1 MIHIPPPKL
10 FFVCLDGVQ
19 YAATDNSEFMA
30 RRQIDDIIA
39 TAYFHHMED
48 SELLRD
54 AHQVAVDILN
64 QLPPEQAAM
73 LRAVPDQKCFG
84 TCKIED
90 PRAPMVN
97 ITFDD

>member
-19 YAATDNSEFMA
+19 YAATDSSEFMA

-54 AHQVAVDILN
+54 AHQVAVDVLK
-64 QLPPEQAAM
+64 QLPPEQAAT

-90 PRAPMVN
+90 PAAPELN
-97 ITFDD
+97 ITFED